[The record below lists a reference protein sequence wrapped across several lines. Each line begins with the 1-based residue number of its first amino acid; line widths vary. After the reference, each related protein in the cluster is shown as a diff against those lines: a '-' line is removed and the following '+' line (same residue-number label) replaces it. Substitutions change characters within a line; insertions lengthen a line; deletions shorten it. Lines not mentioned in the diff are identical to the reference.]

1 MLTFVLW
8 KNHAENGGVYTWM
21 KGWDKVIPR
30 EPPLKYIGRVPPS
43 GSGPAF
49 PNSPTYAEIKVCKVS
64 TNSGP
69 ALGVQATQ
77 KIKGVG
83 PGQRKGPNPLNLR
96 GQGSTP
102 LISGVEVHPTN

>member
-1 MLTFVLW
+1 
-8 KNHAENGGVYTWM
+8 M

-69 ALGVQATQ
+69 ALGVQAAQ
-77 KIKGVG
+77 KKLRGWALAKE
-83 PGQRKGPNPLNLR
+83 KGP
-96 GQGSTP
+96 T
-102 LISGVEVHPTN
+102 H